1 MFPWLLRRKITVP
14 DRVPGYVH
22 RAELLSRALPTR
34 RRLTVLNASGGFGKT
49 TLLAECCRKLR
60 QDGVAT
66 AWVSLDE
73 QDEPAVL
80 DTYIAFA
87 CQDAGLNLLDGSNL
101 EGAGPGPESRVG
113 VVLRRIQTL
122 GRPFVIAFDELE
134 RLTNPA
140 SVSLLEFLLQR
151 GPSNLHLAI
160 ACRQIPDGLNV
171 AGAVLDG
178 RAEVVATKE
187 LRFSKPDVARFFDL
201 SLSRSELAAEMG
213 RSAGWPFALR
223 ISLNRTEH
231 RTAEDGWVVQDVVKN
246 WVESRLFA
254 GLGPDDRDFLLD
266 IGLFDWI
273 DAALLDEVLQRNDS
287 TPRLH
292 SMRVLAGLLEPAG
305 GSATESWRPHS
316 MRVLVGLLEPVGGA
330 ATESWRLHPLVREHC
345 ARQRFQET
353 PKRFRAIH
361 RRIAEAL
368 MARGETVAAMR
379 HAIAGGEPVLAGEIL
394 ERSGGVRVWVRQGL
408 LQLQAADRLLSDEVI
423 SMRPRLA
430 LVRCLVVLMS
440 GRLDQA
446 RELFRELAATRPASR
461 QDEPDADF
469 DYSVD
474 RYIVHGAMAIYG
486 GEPVGADSVRTLS
499 GDLSRLVE
507 SQRLDPLTRGHLEY
521 GMSVLHQLKAEFDIA
536 LELLAGAGQV
546 FAHSQYMTMHGH
558 LLRGQI
564 AMARGQVEDAESHYR
579 RGQRMARK
587 GYVLDPGPMAGARIM
602 SQELALECSAASSA
616 GDLRTVPRAFMTS
629 GVPFSVIAAASGLVI
644 DLRLRDGRS
653 DLALTAVDE
662 LLEYVRGT
670 GLTALIRYLT
680 ALRTSVLVIAGRV
693 EDAERAWR
701 LEELP
706 RDSKGCVDLA
716 GQGWR
721 EMEAISSARLHWLI
735 ARERFDEGRDLAREL
750 HAVAVERRLRR
761 TLMRALALWMVLE
774 QRSGNPQS
782 AVGHLREFLSLFVES
797 PYAWPLVRE
806 RATCAAVVTKFL
818 DLHPDSPHQETAQS
832 LLAAMRRVD
841 GVRELALSERERQVL
856 QRLHNQRDKQIAAA
870 LGLTVSG
877 VRHHLRKLFAK
888 LGVGKR
894 AEAVRRA
901 RELGLIADDS

>member
-1 MFPWLLRRKITVP
+1 MTGHDDASETPRESGVESVVEQMFPWLLRQKITVP

-22 RAELLSRALPTR
+22 RAELVRRTLPTR
-34 RRLTVLNASGGFGKT
+34 RRLTVLNASSGFGKT
-49 TLLAECCRKLR
+49 TLLAECCRSLR

-73 QDEPAVL
+73 LDEPAVL

-87 CQDAGLNLLDGSNL
+87 CQYAGLSLLDGSNL
-101 EGAGPGPESRVG
+101 EGTSSGPESRVG
-113 VVLRRIQTL
+113 VVLRQIQTL

-178 RAEVVATKE
+178 RAEVVATNE
-187 LRFSKPDVARFFDL
+187 LRFSKPEVAKFFDL
-201 SLSRSELAAEMG
+201 SLSRSELTAEMD

-231 RTAEDGWVVQDVVKN
+231 RSAGDNWVVQDFVKN

-254 GLGPDDRDFLLD
+254 SLGPDDRDFLLD

-287 TPRLH
+287 IRRLH
-292 SMRVLAGLLEPAG
+292 S
-305 GSATESWRPHS
+305 T
-316 MRVLVGLLEPVGGA
+316 RVLVGLLEPVGGG

-353 PKRFRAIH
+353 PKRFGAIH

-368 MARGETVAAMR
+368 MVRGETVAAMR
-379 HAIAGGEPVLAGEIL
+379 HAIEGGEPVLAGEIL
-394 ERSGGVRVWVRQGL
+394 ERSGGVRLWVRQGL

-461 QDEPDADF
+461 QDGPDADF
-469 DYSVD
+469 EYSVD
-474 RYIVHGAMAIYG
+474 RYIVYGAMAIYG
-486 GEPVGADSVRTLS
+486 GEPVGADSVRTLL
-499 GDLSRLVE
+499 GDFSRLVE

-521 GMSVLHQLKAEFDIA
+521 GLSVLHQLKAEFDIA

-546 FAHSQYMTMHGH
+546 FAHSQYMMMHGH

-564 AMARGQVEDAESHYR
+564 AMARGQVQEAESHYR

-644 DLRLRDGRS
+644 DLRLRDGRA
-653 DLALTAVDE
+653 DLALAAVDE

-701 LEELP
+701 LENLP
-706 RDSKGCVDLA
+706 RDAKGCVDLA

-721 EMEAISSARLHWLI
+721 EMEAISSARLHCLI
-735 ARERFDEGRDLAREL
+735 ARERFNEGRDLAREFR
-750 HAVAVERRLRR
+750 AVAIERRLRR
-761 TLMRALALWMVLE
+761 TQMRASALSMVLE
-774 QRSGNPQS
+774 QRSGDPES
-782 AVGHLREFLSLFVES
+782 AVGNFQEFLGLFAES

-806 RATCAAVVTKFL
+806 RSTCAAVVTKFL
-818 DLHPDSPHQETAQS
+818 DLHPDSPDQDTARS

-841 GVRELALSERERQVL
+841 EVRELALSAREREVL
-856 QRLHNQRDKQIAAA
+856 RRLHNQRDKQIAAA

-888 LGVGKR
+888 LGVGRR
-894 AEAVRRA
+894 AEAVGRA